1 MTTLYKK
8 HIDNFLSNFHEN
20 IEFIYGGITENT
32 FEERKTQHI
41 KDKQPTMCNSSW
53 IISNKSI
60 TTINIKDIN
69 KLDNYKNL
77 IAEVEQY
84 LINELNKKY
93 GNKCKN
99 DRNRDGTISQ
109 RGGAG
114 VQLNNL
120 QLNDAVKFYIFYK
133 LQ

>member
-8 HIDNFLSNFHEN
+8 HIDNFLFNFHEN

-32 FEERKTQHI
+32 FEKRKIQHI

-53 IISNKSI
+53 IISNKAI

-69 KLDNYKNL
+69 KLDYYRNL

-99 DRNRDGTISQ
+99 DRNHDGTIAQ

-133 LQ
+133 L